1 MDQKTSVG
9 LIKQSSSFRCLH
21 TFCRESD
28 EFMHQTCRY
37 HLRLQV
43 TKATTCRSEGEHGK
57 LVEGSSAAALR
68 STNICCS
75 LCFGTPFRPPLD
87 RFVLD
92 DVRLTLLWTPETRVL
107 LTFSLPAALPLEFSE
122 KFDVIVVLVC
132 VSVKKTIMVLG
143 WNRKSCDCECF
154 LWSLLPSAVYC
165 ETMIASPPCSGRKV
179 NVWMFV
185 TFFLQNQSL
194 LLHILNRI
202 PASVDAAE
210 DEMIFPPEETLTTHP
225 PDTQS
230 CKSENKEGFALRMIR
245 L

>member
-1 MDQKTSVG
+1 MFAHILQ
-9 LIKQSSSFRCLH
+9 
-21 TFCRESD
+21 REWWIHASD
-28 EFMHQTCRY
+28 
-37 HLRLQV
+37 LQV
-43 TKATTCRSEGEHGK
+43 PSPAPGNQGNHLQVRRGTWEACRGK
-57 LVEGSSAAALR
+57 LSGCPAEHKHLLQPGSG
-68 STNICCS
+68 
-75 LCFGTPFRPPLD
+75 FGTPFRPPLD

-210 DEMIFPPEETLTTHP
+210 DEMNFPPEETLTTHP